1 MRSFP
6 VNLFVL
12 LLCAAAPGHAD
23 FDLSWYT
30 IDGGG
35 NRWSTGGDFE
45 LSGTL
50 GQTDAGVLSG
60 GNFTLLGCFWPAT
73 VPACLGDC
81 DCDGVVDFNDIN
93 ALVAAL
99 SDPAGVCFFPNLD
112 MNFDGVVD
120 FDDIN
125 PFVEILSGSGGPC
138 P

>member
-1 MRSFP
+1 MKRTTVISIFA
-6 VNLFVL
+6 VL
-12 LLCAAAPGHAD
+12 AVSTASAQT
-23 FDLSWYT
+23 FDLGWYT

-35 NRWSTGGDFE
+35 DMWTTGGNYE
-45 LSGTL
+45 LSGTI
-50 GQTDAGVLSG
+50 GQTDAGVLTG
-60 GNFTLLGCFWPAT
+60 GGFTLVGGFWPAA

-112 MNFDGVVD
+112 MNFDGTID